1 MEQSDQVCILT
12 NYGATPA
19 EIEELA
25 AYTENRFQVP
35 DRPMAFPPEDEPHV
49 EAWRRYA
56 AEAETMGVFP
66 VLRRALVQL
75 CFPVR
80 PGISGTEVYR
90 AATLR
95 GVLLDEVREEDG
107 LVLQHPERL
116 SLFLHPTPA
125 GTIPVIVVP
134 DRADFVALM
143 QALSMRNEP
152 QPVPPSVGAAIV
164 AGLVNWDRVAV
175 LHRRWTS
182 TYPFSDP
189 AGWDE
194 ELARIRPQKE
204 LYQDRLLILSTG
216 PYSGVS
222 AGEMELPIGEWLRL
236 SLAIRL
242 EHECTHYFMRRV
254 AGSMRNNALDE
265 VIADYAGI
273 VYAAGTYRPDWFLRF
288 MGLEN
293 WPTYRPDGRF
303 EHYRG
308 EPPLS
313 DGAFRVLQAVTH
325 DAALA
330 LARYPA
336 ASFHPG
342 DLVGQGRA
350 LRHLA
355 TLTLLD
361 LATIS

>member
-1 MEQSDQVCILT
+1 MEQSDRIRILT
-12 NYGATPA
+12 NYGATAA

-25 AYTENRFQVP
+25 AYTESRFQVP
-35 DRPMAFPPEDEPHV
+35 DGPVAFPLEDEPHV

-56 AEAETMGVFP
+56 AQAETMGVFP
-66 VLRRALVQL
+66 VLRSALVQL
-75 CFPVR
+75 CFPVT
-80 PGISGTEVYR
+80 PGISGTEEYR

-95 GVLLDEVREEDG
+95 GILPDEARVEDG

-125 GTIPVIVVP
+125 GTLPVIVVP

-152 QPVPPSVGAAIV
+152 KPVPPSVGAAIV
-164 AGLVNWDRVAV
+164 AGLVNWDRVAAFQ
-175 LHRRWTS
+175 HRWTS
-182 TYPFSDP
+182 THPFSDP

-194 ELARIRPQKE
+194 ELARIRPHKE

-216 PYSGVS
+216 PYSGVE
-222 AGEMELPIGEWLRL
+222 AGEMGLSIDEWLRL

-242 EHECTHYFMRRV
+242 EHECAHYFMRRV

-273 VYAAGTYRPDWFLRF
+273 VCAAGTYRPEWFLRF

-293 WPTYRPDGRF
+293 WPTYRQDGRF
-303 EHYRG
+303 ENYRG
-308 EPPLS
+308 KPPLS
-313 DGAFRVLQAVTH
+313 DGAFRVLQALTH

-330 LARYPA
+330 LNRYPA
-336 ASFHPG
+336 ASFRPG
-342 DLVGQGRA
+342 DLTEQGRA
-350 LRHLA
+350 LLHLGE
-355 TLTLLD
+355 LTLLD
-361 LATIS
+361 LATMP